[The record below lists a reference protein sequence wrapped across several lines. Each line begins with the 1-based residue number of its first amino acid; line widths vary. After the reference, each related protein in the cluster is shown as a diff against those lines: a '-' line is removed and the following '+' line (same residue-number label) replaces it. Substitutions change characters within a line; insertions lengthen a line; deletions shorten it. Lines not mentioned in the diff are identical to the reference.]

1 MRKKGKHFNFIY
13 QGEKNMQKQSQME
26 ALTFTNANPDKVD
39 LTFQRQ
45 SEKNDNN
52 HYVQFVFFFS
62 LFRQNSNP
70 TQNVHRE
77 VIESNTLKSPCVS

>member
-1 MRKKGKHFNFIY
+1 
-13 QGEKNMQKQSQME
+13 MQKQSQME

-52 HYVQFVFFFS
+52 HYVQFVFFLVYLQS
-62 LFRQNSNP
+62 
-70 TQNVHRE
+70 
-77 VIESNTLKSPCVS
+77 CVTVTTV

>member
-1 MRKKGKHFNFIY
+1 MREKGKHFNFIY

-52 HYVQFVFFFS
+52 HYVQFVFF
-62 LFRQNSNP
+62 LVYLDRIP
-70 TQNVHRE
+70 IPPKMCTGKL
-77 VIESNTLKSPCVS
+77 LKVTH